1 MSSNNCSKQRG
12 MTYVNILAL
21 LILFGFFMML
31 FLKIG
36 PIYVENMKVQS
47 GMDTL
52 MEEPGITK
60 KNTRAIK
67 DLLQRRFEID
77 MIESINT
84 DKVDVFLE
92 GKTLIVETKYEVRK
106 HLFANVAVV
115 ISFENIAESE

>member
-84 DKVDVFLE
+84 DKVDVFME
-92 GKTLIVETKYEVRK
+92 GRTLIVETKYEVRK

>member
-1 MSSNNCSKQRG
+1 MISNNYSKQSG

-21 LILFGFFMML
+21 LILFGFVMML

-47 GMDTL
+47 GMNTL

-67 DLLQRRFEID
+67 DLLQRRFDID

-84 DKVDVFLE
+84 DKVDVFME

-106 HLFANVAVV
+106 HLFANVDVV